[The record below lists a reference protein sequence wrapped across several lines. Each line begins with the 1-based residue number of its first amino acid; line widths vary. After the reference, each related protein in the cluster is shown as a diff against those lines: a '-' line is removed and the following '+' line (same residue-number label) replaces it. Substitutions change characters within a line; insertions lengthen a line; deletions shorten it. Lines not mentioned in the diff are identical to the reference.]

1 MVTDEGP
8 ATKGAAGPQAN
19 AMAVDPTVTALA
31 ENQAVE
37 ERKESISLDNG
48 EVQIANKDQEV

>member
-19 AMAVDPTVTALA
+19 AMAADQSDTAVS
-31 ENQAVE
+31 E
-37 ERKESISLDNG
+37 D
-48 EVQIANKDQEV
+48 